1 MRPIVETG
9 GVGLGNDRAV
19 VGTDQGEENRQ
30 VTSTENVSGT
40 KGPTDVRRGG
50 GGGAGGGS
58 GSNSPMGKQK
68 QRNGCGISGS
78 QVGEFPWDLDG

>member
-50 GGGAGGGS
+50 GGGGRAGLRQQQSNGEAETEKWVWHLRKPS
-58 GSNSPMGKQK
+58 G
-68 QRNGCGISGS
+68 
-78 QVGEFPWDLDG
+78 

>member
-50 GGGAGGGS
+50 GGGGQGGAQAATVQWGS
-58 GSNSPMGKQK
+58 RNREMGVASQEAKWVSFP
-68 QRNGCGISGS
+68 GI
-78 QVGEFPWDLDG
+78 